1 MERPKSLEAALAS
14 MRDRGYDLGIRDGD
28 AIPSG
33 EAIVDVLRL
42 LEDGAVIA
50 GGVPAAEAALEKL
63 RASGKYADD
72 PSALAGVSIEGASV
86 FSRYTGPIR
95 PRSRGERRSLRAF
108 LPGVSLRPPHGFN
121 ARRAASPFNSSI

>member
-1 MERPKSLEAALAS
+1 

-63 RASGKYADD
+63 RASGKYEDD
-72 PSALAGVSIEGASV
+72 PSALAGVSIEGATA
-86 FSRYTGPIR
+86 FS
-95 PRSRGERRSLRAF
+95 
-108 LPGVSLRPPHGFN
+108 HW
-121 ARRAASPFNSSI
+121 SPYDRVRDVNVDP

>member
-1 MERPKSLEAALAS
+1 M
-14 MRDRGYDLGIRDGD
+14 
-28 AIPSG
+28 
-33 EAIVDVLRL
+33 LRL

-86 FSRYTGPIR
+86 FSAHWSPYDRVR
-95 PRSRGERRSLRAF
+95 
-108 LPGVSLRPPHGFN
+108 VVN
-121 ARRAASPFNSSI
+121 ADP